1 MSKAMNVKPNDAPT
15 MEEILSSIRSIIEE
29 DNDSQPS
36 KGEDSRAM
44 SNNQNTIDSMFD
56 TMDMPQEQP
65 KPEAKPAQAAAPADV
80 DDIMELTEVVEEA
93 APTAAAPSE
102 LEMIA
107 EPVVQQQPQVDLPEV
122 ESAPADIEIEMDAM
136 PSVPQPLPQETVQSK
151 PAEPKSILKSSGP
164 QGLDSGL
171 TSEVSV
177 DASARSLLE
186 ISDLVGG
193 VSSMPMG
200 GAKTLEQLTKEL
212 LEPHLKAWLDDNLP
226 HITENLVR
234 QEINRLV
241 SRLEKRK

>member
-1 MSKAMNVKPNDAPT
+1 MNAKPNDAPT

-65 KPEAKPAQAAAPADV
+65 KPEAQPAQAAAPADV
-80 DDIMELTEVVEEA
+80 DDIMELTEVVEDT
-93 APTAAAPSE
+93 PAAAAVAPASE
-102 LEMIA
+102 VEMSM
-107 EPVVQQQPQVDLPEV
+107 EQPVQVQAPQVELPEV
-122 ESAPADIEIEMDAM
+122 VSTPADIEIEMDAVL
-136 PSVPQPLPQETVQSK
+136 PASEPLPQEIEQTMPV
-151 PAEPKSILKSSGP
+151 EPKSILKSSGS